1 VPSAEGVGATLLL
14 FVGFPQFVNF
24 AGRPV
29 DQLTAVSSAPL
40 FWHYDP

>member
-1 VPSAEGVGATLLL
+1 
-14 FVGFPQFVNF
+14 VNF